1 MGDDR
6 KGPTR
11 TRQCAVSQIL
21 GTKDV
26 SSMAPNPYPA
36 APGDMGR
43 RVAKRRDELGLT
55 REEVAARA
63 GMATSYLRFIEEQST
78 AAPGP
83 GTLGTLAAALDTTV
97 VALNGGEADLPP
109 GRLGRASSHARLVEL
124 SPEECWSRL
133 DGHGVGRIAVTAPGR
148 EAILP
153 VNYSVV
159 DGSVVFRTAPG
170 SGPAEVTGT
179 EVVFEVD
186 HVDEALSQGWS
197 VLVRGPARR
206 VEDPEAVR
214 HLARRAYSG
223 PWPGDDDR
231 SEWVRIDAAAITGR
245 RIDVP

>member
-1 MGDDR
+1 
-6 KGPTR
+6 
-11 TRQCAVSQIL
+11 
-21 GTKDV
+21 
-26 SSMAPNPYPA
+26 MAANPFPA

-55 REEVAARA
+55 REEVASRA

-78 AAPGP
+78 AAPGA
-83 GTLGTLAAALDTTV
+83 GTLGTLAAVLDTTV
-97 VALNGGEADLPP
+97 VALSGGEADLPP
-109 GRLGRASSHARLVEL
+109 GRLGRASPHAQLLEL
-124 SPEECWSRL
+124 SPEECWAHL
-133 DGHGVGRIAVTAPGR
+133 DRHGVGRVAVTTAGR

-159 DGSVVFRTAPG
+159 DRSVVFRTAPG
-170 SGPAEVTGT
+170 SGPAEVVGT

-197 VLVRGPARR
+197 VLVRGRAHR
-206 VEDPEAVR
+206 VEDPKAVH
-214 HLARRAYSG
+214 HLGKQVYSG

-231 SEWVRIDAAAITGR
+231 SMWVRIDVDGISGR

>member
-1 MGDDR
+1 
-6 KGPTR
+6 
-11 TRQCAVSQIL
+11 
-21 GTKDV
+21 
-26 SSMAPNPYPA
+26 MAPNPYPA

-55 REEVAARA
+55 REEVASRV

-83 GTLGTLAAALDTTV
+83 GTLGTLAAVLDTTV

-109 GRLGRASSHARLVEL
+109 GRLGRASPHAQFLELTPQECWARLN
-124 SPEECWSRL
+124 R
-133 DGHGVGRIAVTAPGR
+133 HGVGRITVTTPGR

-159 DGSVVFRTAPG
+159 DRSIVFRTAPG

-197 VLVRGPARR
+197 VLVRGRAHR
-206 VEDPEAVR
+206 VEDPEAVQY
-214 HLARRAYSG
+214 LGKQVYSG

-231 SEWVRIDAAAITGR
+231 SMWVRIDVEGISGR

>member
-1 MGDDR
+1 
-6 KGPTR
+6 
-11 TRQCAVSQIL
+11 
-21 GTKDV
+21 
-26 SSMAPNPYPA
+26 MAPNPFPA

-83 GTLGTLAAALDTTV
+83 GTLNTLAAVLDTTV

-109 GRLGRASSHARLVEL
+109 GRIGRASPHAQLVEL
-124 SPEECWSRL
+124 SPEECWAHL
-133 DGHGVGRIAVTAPGR
+133 DRHGVGRIAVTTAGR

-159 DGSVVFRTAPG
+159 DRSVVFRTAPG

-197 VLVRGPARR
+197 VLVRGRGHR
-206 VEDPEAVR
+206 VEDPEAVQD
-214 HLARRAYSG
+214 LAEQVYSG

-231 SEWVRIDAAAITGR
+231 SMWVRIDVDGISGR

>member
-1 MGDDR
+1 
-6 KGPTR
+6 
-11 TRQCAVSQIL
+11 
-21 GTKDV
+21 
-26 SSMAPNPYPA
+26 MAQNPFPA
-36 APGDMGR
+36 APGDLGR
-43 RVAKRRDELGLT
+43 RVANRRRELGLT
-55 REEVAARA
+55 REEVASRA

-83 GTLGTLAAALDTTV
+83 GTLGTLAAVLDTTV

-109 GRLGRASSHARLVEL
+109 GRLGRASPHARLREL
-124 SPEECWSRL
+124 TPEQCWSRL
-133 DGHGVGRIAVTAPGR
+133 GSHGVGRVAVTTAGR

-179 EVVFEVD
+179 DVVFEVD

-197 VLVRGPARR
+197 VLVRGRASR
-206 VEDPEAVR
+206 VRDPDAVR
-214 HLARRAYSG
+214 NLAEQVYSG

-231 SEWVRIDAAAITGR
+231 DLWVRIDVAGISGR
-245 RIDVP
+245 DIDVPSGARRP

>member
-1 MGDDR
+1 MSG
-6 KGPTR
+6 
-11 TRQCAVSQIL
+11 
-21 GTKDV
+21 
-26 SSMAPNPYPA
+26 MAPKPFPA

-43 RVAKRRDELGLT
+43 RVAKRREELGLT

-83 GTLGTLAAALDTTV
+83 GTLGTLAAVLDTTV
-97 VALNGGEADLPP
+97 TALSGGEADLPP
-109 GRLGRASSHARLVEL
+109 GRRGRASPHARLMEL
-124 SPEECWSRL
+124 SSGECWSRL
-133 DGHGVGRIAVTAPGR
+133 DGHGVGRVAVTTPGR

-159 DGSVVFRTAPG
+159 DRSVVFRTAPG
-170 SGPAEVTGT
+170 SGPAEVVGT

-197 VLVRGPARR
+197 VLVRGLARR

-214 HLARRAYSG
+214 YLAQRVYSG

-231 SEWVRIDAAAITGR
+231 VMWVRIEAGAISGR

>member
-1 MGDDR
+1 
-6 KGPTR
+6 
-11 TRQCAVSQIL
+11 
-21 GTKDV
+21 
-26 SSMAPNPYPA
+26 MAPNPFPA
-36 APGDMGR
+36 APGDIGR
-43 RVAKRRDELGLT
+43 RVAKRRDELGLS

-83 GTLGTLAAALDTTV
+83 GTLGTLAAVLDTTV

-109 GRLGRASSHARLVEL
+109 GRLGRASPHARLVEL
-124 SPEECWSRL
+124 TPEECWSRL
-133 DGHGVGRIAVTAPGR
+133 DRHGVGRVAVTTPGR

-153 VNYSVV
+153 VNYNVV
-159 DGSVVFRTAPG
+159 DRSIVFRTAPG

-197 VLVRGPARR
+197 VLVRGRARR
-206 VEDPEAVR
+206 VENPEVSQY
-214 HLARRAYSG
+214 LATQVYSG

-231 SEWVRIDAAAITGR
+231 TVWVRIDVDGISGR